1 MGNFKITG
9 YVVTGLVESNDSAT
23 YVVVYGIRDD
33 EKQAKELFEKVVK
46 EETRNLE
53 LSEMKYELQRI
64 NEKEIRIVENAGDY
78 MTIIELKTVYEYEKE
93 EIKNEL

>member
-9 YVVTGLVESNDSAT
+9 YVVTGLVESNDFAT

-53 LSEMKYELQRI
+53 LSEMEYELQRI

>member
-53 LSEMKYELQRI
+53 LSEMEYELQRI
-64 NEKEIRIVENAGDY
+64 NEKEIHIVENAGDY

>member
-9 YVVTGLVESNDSAT
+9 YVVTGLVESNDSAP
-23 YVVVYGIRDD
+23 YVVIYGIRND
-33 EKQAKELFEKVVK
+33 EEQAKELFEKTIK

-53 LSEMKYELQRI
+53 LSEMEYELQRI

>member
-53 LSEMKYELQRI
+53 LSKMEYELQRI